1 MRRHLHVLLLL
12 TLLMPLAAQ
21 VAVVHPA
28 VPETAID
35 GKRMAAL
42 LQGRITT
49 WSDGTPVVLVLAQDP
64 LADVHLTHIA
74 GREREVLLRGWKRLV
89 FAGSGAMPL
98 IARSAEEG
106 LALVARTP
114 GAVLLLD
121 NAAED
126 PRWRVMPITVTAD
139 RR

>member
-1 MRRHLHVLLLL
+1 MRPHLAVLLLL
-12 TLLMPLAAQ
+12 TALSPLMAQ
-21 VAVVHPA
+21 VAVVHPS
-28 VPETAID
+28 VPETAVD
-35 GKRMAAL
+35 AKRMAAL

-64 LADVHLTHIA
+64 LADIHLSHIA
-74 GREREVLLRGWKRLV
+74 GREREVLQRGWKRLV

-106 LALVARTP
+106 LALVAKTS

-121 NAAED
+121 HAPTD
-126 PRWRVMPITVTAD
+126 PRWRVMPITITAG
-139 RR
+139 R